1 MLKKGINVDEIF
13 TCKRQLIGNI
23 FVGLKQTETSSADE
37 QLARDTEIEL
47 NKKHQNKIFSTEI
60 ILFADA

>member
-1 MLKKGINVDEIF
+1 MLKKRINVDEIF

-37 QLARDTEIEL
+37 QLARDTEVE
-47 NKKHQNKIFSTEI
+47 
-60 ILFADA
+60 